1 MSFSVVTFVTST
13 ALATSGTVTLSYP
26 TGTSRGTFLN
36 APGSYLIAAQTKYYA
51 PASFTLTLNAADITL
66 TWVAANTLAAGTTVS
81 VQLAQQGVDGYNDPG
96 LGSAVNVQFAR
107 TVRVFLGSPATSDD
121 DSLFAAASLSSS
133 GAITLITAGKTI
145 DVPRNLIITSSG
157 NDTGITFT
165 ATGTDA
171 YGVTTV
177 ETITGANAGIAAGK
191 KAFKTITSITRS
203 GSSAGTVKIGFGDVL
218 GLPVFLPSAGFV
230 LKELQDGTAPT
241 AGTFVAG
248 VSTAPSATTGDVRG
262 TYDPNAACDGSKAFD
277 LIIALP
283 DPSFLGATQY
293 GG

>member
-1 MSFSVVTFVTST
+1 MSFSVVTFVTAS

-66 TWVAANTLAAGTTVS
+66 TWLATNTLAAGTTVS
-81 VQLAQQGVDGYNDPG
+81 VQLQQQGIDGYNDPG
-96 LGSAVNVQFAR
+96 IGLAVNTQFAR
-107 TVRVFLGSPATSDD
+107 TVRVNLGSPIVADV
-121 DSLFAAASLSSS
+121 DSLFASASLSGS
-133 GAITLITAGKTI
+133 GAITLITAGKTF
-145 DVPRNLIITSSG
+145 DVPRNVTITSAG
-157 NDTGITFT
+157 VDTGITFT
-165 ATGTDA
+165 VTGTDV

-177 ETITGANAGIAAGK
+177 ETITGASTAMASGK

-203 GSSAGTVKIGFGDVL
+203 GSTAAAVTIGFGDVL

-230 LKELQDGTAPT
+230 LKEMQDGTAPT

-277 LIIALP
+277 LIISLP
-283 DPSFLGATQY
+283 DPSYLGATQY

>member
-1 MSFSVVTFVTST
+1 MSFSVITYTLTS
-13 ALATSGTVTLSYP
+13 ALATSGTVTLGYP

-36 APGSYLIAAQTKYYA
+36 APGSYLIASQQKYYA

-66 TWVAANTLAAGTTVS
+66 TWVASNTLASGTVLTI
-81 VQLAQQGVDGYNDPG
+81 QAEQQGLDSYNDAG
-96 LGSAVNVQFAR
+96 LGSAISVQFAR
-107 TVRVFLGSPATSDD
+107 TVRVFLGSPATSVDN
-121 DSLFAAASLSSS
+121 SLFAAASLSSS
-133 GAITLITAGKTI
+133 GAITLITAGKTL
-145 DVPRNLIITSSG
+145 DVPRALIITSAG

-165 ATGTDA
+165 VTGTDA

-230 LKELQDGTAPT
+230 LKEMQDGTAPT

-277 LIIALP
+277 LIISLP

>member
-1 MSFSVVTFVTST
+1 MSFSVVTFVTAS

-36 APGSYLIAAQTKYYA
+36 APGSYLIASQTKYYA
-51 PASFTLTLNAADITL
+51 PASFTLTLNASDITL
-66 TWVAANTLAAGTTVS
+66 TWLATNTLAAGTTVS

-96 LGSAVNVQFAR
+96 LGSAINVQFAR
-107 TVRVFLGSPATSDD
+107 SVRVFLGSPVASDD
-121 DSLFAAASLSSS
+121 DSLFANAALTGS
-133 GAITLITAGKTI
+133 GAVTLITAGKTL

-157 NDTGITFT
+157 NDSGITFT
-165 ATGTDA
+165 VTGTDA

-203 GSSAGTVKIGFGDVL
+203 GAAAANVKIGFGDVL

-230 LKELQDGTAPT
+230 LKEMQDGTAPT

-262 TYDPNAACDGSKAFD
+262 TYDPNAACDASKAFD
-277 LIIALP
+277 LILALP
-283 DPSFLGATQY
+283 DPSYLGATQY